1 MWIALLLLAGGNLT
15 LGCALGLKL
24 NVNRFLRFNDL
35 VAPPVEPVP
44 VELVPAEHLIAPV
57 EPSSSVAPTDD
68 QSNSLIQQLQG
79 WLSGMNQNIGE
90 HNSRLE
96 VLGGQI
102 KGCASSDPEAIAM
115 LVAQIVEANNTLH
128 GELNA
133 ARNEIV
139 EQQQQLERR
148 TTEARTDALSGLANR
163 RAFDDALQQGL
174 KNAEIENTPMCL
186 MMVDVDHFKKFND
199 THGHQAGDAVLRQVA
214 KVLATGA
221 RSQDLVARYGGEEFS
236 IIFPNTPMSEAS
248 QLAEE
253 LRAAVAQRKFNFEGT
268 ELQVTVSAGLAML
281 EPADSIESLTRRADS
296 ALYAA
301 KEGGRNRGF
310 YSEGGA
316 FKPIRRSE
324 RHVVESVQM
333 IAPLDGNEV
342 PDEACFYAARCLDVS
357 TGGFAFVWPERPA
370 MKRLVIRLGTAQDFR
385 YMAAEVANISDLGS
399 EATMRYRVGC
409 KFTGRFL
416 AAADGQLSH
425 HGLESSSS
433 EDSPESTSRLTTA
446 AAS

>member
-24 NVNRFLRFNDL
+24 NARRVLSLDSHRL
-35 VAPPVEPVP
+35 
-44 VELVPAEHLIAPV
+44 PAEPARLETDSTEEAITSLA
-57 EPSSSVAPTDD
+57 SSLRLPPAAEE
-68 QSNSLIQQLQG
+68 QNNSLIQQLQG
-79 WLSGMNQNIGE
+79 WLAGMNQNIGE

-102 KGCASSDPEAIAM
+102 KSCSLTDPQAIAG

-139 EQQQQLERR
+139 EKQQQLERR
-148 TTEARTDALSGLANR
+148 TVEARTDALTGLANR
-163 RAFDDALQQGL
+163 RAFDDALLQGIQ
-174 KNAEIENTPMCL
+174 NAKSEGQPMCL
-186 MMVDVDHFKKFND
+186 MMLDIDHFKKFND

-214 KVLATGA
+214 KVLGKEA

-236 IIFPNTPMSEAS
+236 VIFPNTAILDAG
-248 QLAEE
+248 QLADD
-253 LRAAVAQRKFNFEGT
+253 LRTAVAQRKFQFEGT
-268 ELQVTVSAGLAML
+268 EFQVTVSAGLA
-281 EPADSIESLTRRADS
+281 EFEVADTFDTLTRRADA

-310 YSEGGA
+310 FAEDGTM
-316 FKPIRRSE
+316 KPIRRSE
-324 RHVVESVQM
+324 RHTVESVQM
-333 IAPLDGNEV
+333 IAPLEGAGEKV
-342 PDEACFYAARCLDVS
+342 PDESSFYAVRCLDVS
-357 TGGFAFVWPERPA
+357 AGGFSFVWPERPELQ
-370 MKRLVIRLGTAQDFR
+370 KLVIRLGTAEAYR
-385 YMAAEVANISDLGS
+385 YMTAEVANISDLGNGS
-399 EATMRYRVGC
+399 TMRFRVGC
-409 KFTGRFL
+409 KFTGRFV

-425 HGLESSSS
+425 HGLE
-433 EDSPESTSRLTTA
+433 DSPESTSRLTTS

>member
-1 MWIALLLLAGGNLT
+1 
-15 LGCALGLKL
+15 
-24 NVNRFLRFNDL
+24 
-35 VAPPVEPVP
+35 
-44 VELVPAEHLIAPV
+44 
-57 EPSSSVAPTDD
+57 
-68 QSNSLIQQLQG
+68 
-79 WLSGMNQNIGE
+79 
-90 HNSRLE
+90 
-96 VLGGQI
+96 
-102 KGCASSDPEAIAM
+102 
-115 LVAQIVEANNTLH
+115 VEANNTLH

-148 TTEARTDALSGLANR
+148 TAEARTDALSGLANR
-163 RAFDDALQQGL
+163 RAFDDALSQGMQ
-174 KNAEIENTPMCL
+174 NAEAEGTPLCL
-186 MMVDVDHFKKFND
+186 MMLDVDHFKKFND
-199 THGHQAGDAVLRQVA
+199 THGHQAGDAVLKQVA
-214 KVLATGA
+214 KVLAAGA

-236 IIFPNTPMSEAS
+236 IIFPNTSMSAAG
-248 QLAEE
+248 QLAED
-253 LRAAVAQRKFNFEGT
+253 LRMAVAQRKFNFEGL
-268 ELQVTVSAGLAML
+268 ELQVTVSAGLA
-281 EPADSIESLTRRADS
+281 EVERVDNVESLTRRADA

-310 YSEGGA
+310 YAEGAA

-333 IAPLDGNEV
+333 IAPLEGHEV
-342 PDEACFYAARCLDVS
+342 PDESCFYAARCLDVS

-416 AAADGQLSH
+416 AAANGQLSH
-425 HGLESSSS
+425 HGLE
-433 EDSPESTSRLTTA
+433 ESPESTSTSRLSTA